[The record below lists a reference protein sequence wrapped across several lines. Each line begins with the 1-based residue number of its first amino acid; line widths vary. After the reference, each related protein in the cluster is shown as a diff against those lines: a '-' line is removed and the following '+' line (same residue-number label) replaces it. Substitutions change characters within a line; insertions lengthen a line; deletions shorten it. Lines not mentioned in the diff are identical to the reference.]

1 MTFHIYTNTYIFL
14 CRELKWYNI
23 NIDDQKQIFFPTL
36 QISEAKTFTRT
47 RHYGPNDFDYFW
59 FLYPKIRKDQQS
71 RQMLEF
77 RQALKITIYCNFAF
91 DTFPFDSNEC
101 DFTFGS
107 LEQNT
112 KYLLLNSTKI
122 TYKHNSIHSGQ
133 GLMSLDESRLP
144 YNVSLEIL
152 PSFNKSL
159 HEFEY
164 SYTGMKIYLRR
175 NNIGQLVGSLYVP
188 TSIFSLLSLVSY
200 SIDIDM
206 VCIVIQN
213 HYLNP
218 QSSHT
223 QRVWLRAG
231 CSWVYP

>member
-1 MTFHIYTNTYIFL
+1 M
-14 CRELKWYNI
+14 KWYNI
-23 NIDDQKQIFFPTL
+23 NVDDQKQIFFPTL

-59 FLYPKIRKDQQS
+59 FLLPKIRKDQQS
-71 RQMLEF
+71 TQMLEF

-112 KYLLLNSTKI
+112 KYLLLNSTKL

-133 GLMSLDESRLP
+133 GLMSLDELRLP

-152 PSFNKSL
+152 QSFNKSL

-175 NNIGQLVGSLYVP
+175 NDIGQLVGSLYVP
-188 TSIFSLLSLVSY
+188 TFIFSLLSLVSY

-206 VCIVIQN
+206 VCIVIQKN
-213 HYLNP
+213 ILFLP
-218 QSSHT
+218 SPIPDVKRSGSGI
-223 QRVWLRAG
+223 LR
-231 CSWVYP
+231 